1 MEQSYGLKY
10 FLSVLALV
18 LVLEGMPY
26 FISPGGVRKWLQ
38 VIGIMSDSAIRGI
51 GLVFMLIGI
60 TILYIAL
67 RVV

>member
-1 MEQSYGLKY
+1 MEQNYGIKY

-18 LVLEGMPY
+18 FVFEGMPY

-38 VIGIMSDSAIRGI
+38 VVGLMSNSAIRGI
-51 GLVFMLIGI
+51 GLIFMLVGI
-60 TILYIAL
+60 TILFVAL